1 MIHSYKH
8 FNLKMKGIKR
18 GSSVVRQ
25 LPLVLEVI
33 GSIPARVKEKFGV
46 RTRRSL
52 VSYAG
57 KTLDIKCIV
66 LWIWT
71 LTGCP
76 LYRESHPLCWLKN
89 PTVISIWLIVGFYPA
104 TRSVQSTPANYTRK
118 RVWKY
123 IKKE

>member
-46 RTRRSL
+46 RTS
-52 VSYAG
+52 
-57 KTLDIKCIV
+57 V
-66 LWIWT
+66 L
-71 LTGCP
+71 
-76 LYRESHPLCWLKN
+76 
-89 PTVISIWLIVGFYPA
+89 
-104 TRSVQSTPANYTRK
+104 
-118 RVWKY
+118 
-123 IKKE
+123 